1 MREKGREG
9 ERERDGERE
18 VMWLPVTEDDQSLNE
33 VGGSLDAGSCSAA
46 DGGMLTAVRMTSR
59 AARRIN

>member
-1 MREKGREG
+1 
-9 ERERDGERE
+9 
-18 VMWLPVTEDDQSLNE
+18 MWLPVTEDDQSLNE